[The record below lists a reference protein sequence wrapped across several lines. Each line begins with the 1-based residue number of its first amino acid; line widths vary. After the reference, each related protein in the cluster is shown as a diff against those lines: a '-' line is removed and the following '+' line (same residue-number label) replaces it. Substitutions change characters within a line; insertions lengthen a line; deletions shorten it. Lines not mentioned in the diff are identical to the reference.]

1 MLAGLEEGGND
12 NLCDP
17 CRGSHPLTTHATDPS
32 KLDVGTALV
41 QCMIARDCFRS
52 ANMLIYT
59 RCKMNHV
66 DDTPCGNTCYNVA
79 RKQVNTEKEKHMD
92 LYFATCKLIV
102 LLI

>member
-1 MLAGLEEGGND
+1 MSREPSAD
-12 NLCDP
+12 NTCHRSQQAR
-17 CRGSHPLTTHATDPS
+17 CWYS
-32 KLDVGTALV
+32 VGTMYASI
-41 QCMIARDCFRS
+41 MIARDCFRS

-66 DDTPCGNTCYNVA
+66 DDTPCGNTCYKVA